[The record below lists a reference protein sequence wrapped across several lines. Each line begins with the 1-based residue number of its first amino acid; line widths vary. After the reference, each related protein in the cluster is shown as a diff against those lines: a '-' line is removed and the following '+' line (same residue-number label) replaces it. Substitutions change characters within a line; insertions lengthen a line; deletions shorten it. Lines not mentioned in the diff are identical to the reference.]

1 MTDEC
6 KAKVVTRSG
15 ISTEV
20 NNVKDG
26 ELLGDREF
34 VDPDIPSRDQT
45 MNVDRPDVEP
55 PDQLINE
62 QEFDI
67 SLKQC

>member
-34 VDPDIPSRDQT
+34 EGVQNSRKNQT
-45 MNVDRPDVEP
+45 
-55 PDQLINE
+55 
-62 QEFDI
+62 
-67 SLKQC
+67 